1 MEMGSGSL
9 TESGG
14 SATNSSVESL
24 NGFNTG
30 KKISFSTTVSAT
42 AIMGTSSKSGE
53 GSSSLSGSG
62 RKGRASGMVQGAQ
75 PPRCQVEG
83 CKVDLS
89 DAKAYSLLSNRT
101 WGSRNQA
108 SSFGEAMDIV
118 QICKEEQEQAFAM
131 LAVVLW
137 LGNISFQVIDKENL
151 LEASADEALTSAAR
165 LMGFAP
171 DELMQAVST
180 HRIRVG
186 RDNIC
191 KKLTLQQAIDARNA
205 LAKFIYASLFDWLVE
220 QINKSLEGGK
230 KHIGRRIA
238 LSSFV

>member
-14 SATNSSVESL
+14 SATNSSAESL
-24 NGFNTG
+24 NEFNTG
-30 KKISFSTTVSAT
+30 KKISFFAAASTT

-53 GSSSLSGSG
+53 GSSSSSGSERLNLKTTNEYNYLG
-62 RKGRASGMVQGAQ
+62 QSECLVINGVNDAQ
-75 PPRCQVEG
+75 KFQ
-83 CKVDLS
+83 KL
-89 DAKAYSLLSNRT
+89 T
-101 WGSRNQA
+101 
-108 SSFGEAMDIV
+108 EAMNIV

-137 LGNISFQVIDKENL
+137 LGNISFQVIDKENHV
-151 LEASADEALTSAAR
+151 EASADEALTSATS

-186 RDNIC
+186 RDIIC
-191 KKLTLQQAIDARNA
+191 KKLTLQQAQLAQLFA
-205 LAKFIYASLFDWLVE
+205 L
-220 QINKSLEGGK
+220 GGC
-230 KHIGRRIA
+230 IGFGGWPTSMGLPQWVHVGGA
-238 LSSFV
+238 LSRASSWWICTIC

>member
-1 MEMGSGSL
+1 MGLQKPGFKFRERLNLKTTNEYNYLGQSECLVINGVNDAQKFQKL
-9 TESGG
+9 T
-14 SATNSSVESL
+14 
-24 NGFNTG
+24 
-30 KKISFSTTVSAT
+30 
-42 AIMGTSSKSGE
+42 
-53 GSSSLSGSG
+53 
-62 RKGRASGMVQGAQ
+62 
-75 PPRCQVEG
+75 
-83 CKVDLS
+83 
-89 DAKAYSLLSNRT
+89 
-101 WGSRNQA
+101 
-108 SSFGEAMDIV
+108 EAMDIV

>member
-75 PPRCQVEG
+75 PPSECLVING
-83 CKVDLS
+83 VN
-89 DAKAYSLLSNRT
+89 DAQKFQKLT
-101 WGSRNQA
+101 
-108 SSFGEAMDIV
+108 EAMDIV